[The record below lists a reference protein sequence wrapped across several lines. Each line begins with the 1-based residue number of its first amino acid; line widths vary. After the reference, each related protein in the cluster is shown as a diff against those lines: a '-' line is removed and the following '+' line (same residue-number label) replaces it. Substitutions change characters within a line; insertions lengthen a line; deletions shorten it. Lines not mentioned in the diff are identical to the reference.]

1 MSVLIDNGIIDR
13 IITSYNFLKLM
24 NRDRH
29 KTHNGTLFAISSIAI
44 ECSK

>member
-1 MSVLIDNGIIDR
+1 MPILVDNGIIDR
-13 IITSYNFLKLM
+13 IRTSYNFLKLM
-24 NRDRH
+24 IRDRH

>member
-1 MSVLIDNGIIDR
+1 MPILVDNGIIDR
-13 IITSYNFLKLM
+13 IITSYSFLKLM
-24 NRDRH
+24 TKDRH